1 MSHQDP
7 VGDAA
12 ECQMVSSDAVTT
24 TVNMTCSGGT
34 VESGKCNNCVPTVG
48 L

>member
-12 ECQMVSSDAVTT
+12 ECQMVSSDAVTI
-24 TVNMTCSGGT
+24 TVNMTSSGGT
-34 VESGKCNNCVPTVG
+34 VESGKMQQLCAYC
-48 L
+48 